1 MFFCTGDAVVGDG
14 SLGQKHSVFFGVLIF
29 YEELE
34 KILNVSRKGDST
46 HLSGDNADVAGFFV
60 TDGVDVVRRALF
72 ILFLVRDAKF
82 KKTDK
87 KDLQDG
93 QNGKPG
99 PLREKKRRSVYYKVT
114 DCVPLKL
121 TRHVGLC
128 NQIGRIFREYL
139 PKLSQVPIEEFNLCV
154 DVCFGNKFVF
164 HSNL

>member
-1 MFFCTGDAVVGDG
+1 MTLGHYPESLVIGYLRNQGFVAELADIESVQVDWDTNSAAVKSINNLNDFENKLTHRVVTSGC
-14 SLGQKHSVFFGVLIF
+14 GQGTTFGGIWDDL
-29 YEELE
+29 
-34 KILNVSRKGDST
+34 KGKNLQT
-46 HLSGDNADVAGFFV
+46 
-60 TDGVDVVRRALF
+60 
-72 ILFLVRDAKF
+72 
-82 KKTDK
+82 K

-93 QNGKPG
+93 QNEKPG
-99 PLREKKRRSVYYKVT
+99 PLREKKQRSVYYKVT